1 MAVRGYGTQQGTP
14 GQTIPGNTAGT
25 FPASVGDLPGQVP
38 EGSVNIGG
46 NTVSMDGATPVD
58 IASAQV
64 LSSLLTEF
72 KKLTKRL
79 APTKVREPFR
89 FNNMAAGT
97 DPIVVTM
104 GGVTFNGFDYA
115 ILSGT
120 ALIYFGESVD
130 TDNAGNPINPPD
142 VIFVGGTSS
151 GYHPLTSD
159 MDLVLTIFSADPN
172 NVLTGTIT
180 AVQF

>member
-1 MAVRGYGTQQGTP
+1 MRAFGTQQGIP
-14 GQTIPGNTAGT
+14 GQTIPGNTAGV
-25 FPASVGDLPGQVP
+25 FPDAVGNLPGQTP

-46 NTVSMDGATPVD
+46 NTVSEEGASPVD
-58 IASAQV
+58 VASAQT
-64 LSSLLTEF
+64 LSGMLIQLQ
-72 KKLTKRL
+72 KLVKRL
-79 APTKVREPFR
+79 APSKVREPFR
-89 FNNMAAGT
+89 FMNMASGS
-97 DPIVVTM
+97 DPVVITM

-142 VIFVGGTSS
+142 IIFVGGTSS
-151 GYHPLTSD
+151 GYHPLPAD
-159 MDLVLTIFSADPN
+159 MDLVITIFSADPN